1 MKTTKAS
8 ATKCK
13 QMLPNASKCFDER
26 TKINS
31 VSLQLCCAKIAKN
44 YRQTKEQLNALLSQ
58 SKGSAQ
64 ITLQGDIII
73 NTIDNKRLA
82 SEIVK
87 EVKHHFGE
95 PQNKLQNTDDKT
107 LILTEAEEWKNDIKQ
122 TQYTPKQYAE
132 FVDERFKRDYNLEQL
147 PQEVKEQFAQWV
159 NTKGEQQ
166 PDTLNDNQENN
177 SYTLN
182 DKTKTALKA
191 LLKNQ
196 KGKQAALIVYTAVH
210 EGYMSKPVFNT
221 LKQEYGVTGTKQ
233 AYNNY
238 YKNLNESS
246 NFYTSDIEAA
256 KEALKKALENK

>member
-87 EVKHHFGE
+87 EVKHYFGE
-95 PQNKLQNTDDKT
+95 LQNKPHNTNDET
-107 LILTEAEEWKNDIKQ
+107 LILTEAEEWQNDIQQ

-147 PQEVKEQFAQWV
+147 PQEVKEQLAKWV
-159 NTKGEQQ
+159 STKSEQ
-166 PDTLNDNQENN
+166 PDTLNEVQENN

-182 DKTKTALKA
+182 DKTKAALKS

-196 KGKQAALIVYTAVH
+196 KGKQAALIVYAAVND
-210 EGYMSKPVFNT
+210 GYMSKPVFNT
-221 LKQEYGVTGTKQ
+221 LKKEYEVTGTKQ

-238 YKNLNESS
+238 YKNLNESPQ
-246 NFYTSDIEAA
+246 FYKSDIEAA
-256 KEALKKALENK
+256 KEALKKAIENL